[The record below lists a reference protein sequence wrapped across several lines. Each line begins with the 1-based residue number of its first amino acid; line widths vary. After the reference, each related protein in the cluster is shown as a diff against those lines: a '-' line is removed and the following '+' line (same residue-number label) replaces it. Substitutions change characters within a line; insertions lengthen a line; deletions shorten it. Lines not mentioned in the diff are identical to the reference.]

1 MSMAPILKSLRPAAF
16 GLALALC
23 GFGFATKTE
32 ATTASNPVP
41 SITSLSPTSV
51 VANAPAFT
59 LTVNGINFVHTST
72 VNWNGAALAT
82 TYHTAT
88 TLTASVPAADITSV
102 GSASVTVFNPAP
114 GGGTSNPVTFAIDAS
129 YPLPSI
135 AALTPPSEMAG
146 GSAFTLRV
154 SGSGFMTASIVN
166 WNGAALATTFVG
178 ATTLT
183 ASVPAADITSIGSA
197 SVTVFNPAPGGGT
210 SNAEIFTISPPNPV
224 PSITSLSPTSVVAN
238 GPAFTLTVNGSNFV
252 HTSTVNWNGAALAT
266 TYHFATQLT
275 ASVPAG
281 DISSAGSAS
290 VTVFNPT
297 PGGGTSNAGIFTI
310 SGANPLPSIVSLSP
324 ASAVSGGA
332 AFTLSVSGSG
342 FIAASTVNWNGA
354 ALATTYVSATQLTA
368 SVPAGDI
375 ASAGSASVTVFNPAP
390 GGGTSNATTFTINSA
405 NPLPSVT
412 SLSPASAVSGGA
424 AFTLSVSGSGF
435 LAAST
440 VTWNGAALATTYV
453 SATQLTAAV
462 PAGDIA
468 SAGTASV
475 TVFNPAPGGGTSNAK
490 TFTINS
496 ANPVPSIVSLTPS
509 SKVAGSS
516 AFTLSVSGSGF
527 IAASTVN
534 WNGAALATTYVSATQ
549 LTASVPAGD
558 ISSAGSASVT
568 VFNPAPG
575 GGTSNATNFTINAA
589 NPLPSI
595 ASLTPPSAVAGS
607 SAFTLSVS
615 GSGFIAASTVN
626 WNGAALATTY
636 VSATQLTASVPAGDI
651 ASAGT
656 ASVTVVSPA
665 PGGGTSNAKAFTISS
680 ANPVPSITSLSP
692 TSAVANGPAFTLT
705 VNGSNF
711 VGSSTVNWNGAA
723 LATTYVSATQL
734 SASVPAGDI
743 SSIGSASVTVVNP
756 TPGGGTSN
764 ATTFTINAANPLP
777 SIASLSPA
785 SAVSGSAAF
794 TLTVSGS
801 GFIAA
806 SIVNWNGTALATT
819 YVSATTLTA
828 SVPAGDIASA
838 GSASVTVFNPAP
850 GGGTSNVKM
859 FTINA
864 TNPLPS
870 ITSLSPTSAVA
881 NGPAFTLTVNG
892 SNFVGTS
899 TVNWNGA
906 ALTTTYVS
914 ATQLTAA
921 VPAGDIASAGSASV
935 TVFNPA
941 PGGGTSGAA
950 TFIIKAATAGP
961 YIRQFAQYTAY
972 PGDNSTAWNVTLNGV
987 QAGSTIYVV
996 GTWPNFSN
1004 TYPTMAVTDSGSHT
1018 YTLLDRYDDKKV
1030 LMKGIQG
1037 TQSMGHWYA
1046 ANVGAGSYTI
1056 NMAPV
1061 PQTFEDWVGL
1071 VAFEVAGASSTP
1083 LDGHTLNFQAGIPP
1097 GSNTVNATVTTNN
1110 SSGILIAV
1118 TFDDIAFTAPTE
1130 PLAGSGFTSVARPL
1144 WNFAPIPTTGGP
1156 AAAAEYLLITSSGA
1170 HTATFSP
1177 QEGGSQFPDYM
1188 TCAAV
1193 FQ

>member
-1 MSMAPILKSLRPAAF
+1 MSMAPIFQSLRPAAF

-290 VTVFNPT
+290 VTVFNPA
-297 PGGGTSNAGIFTI
+297 PGGGTSNATIFTI
-310 SGANPLPSIVSLSP
+310 NGANPLPSITSLTPPSKV
-324 ASAVSGGA
+324 AGSA
-332 AFTLSVSGSG
+332 AFALSVGGSG
-342 FIAASTVNWNGA
+342 FIAASAVNWNGA

-368 SVPAGDI
+368 S
-375 ASAGSASVTVFNPAP
+375 
-390 GGGTSNATTFTINSA
+390 
-405 NPLPSVT
+405 
-412 SLSPASAVSGGA
+412 
-424 AFTLSVSGSGF
+424 
-435 LAAST
+435 
-440 VTWNGAALATTYV
+440 
-453 SATQLTAAV
+453 
-462 PAGDIA
+462 
-468 SAGTASV
+468 
-475 TVFNPAPGGGTSNAK
+475 
-490 TFTINS
+490 
-496 ANPVPSIVSLTPS
+496 
-509 SKVAGSS
+509 
-516 AFTLSVSGSGF
+516 
-527 IAASTVN
+527 
-534 WNGAALATTYVSATQ
+534 
-549 LTASVPAGD
+549 
-558 ISSAGSASVT
+558 
-568 VFNPAPG
+568 
-575 GGTSNATNFTINAA
+575 
-589 NPLPSI
+589 
-595 ASLTPPSAVAGS
+595 
-607 SAFTLSVS
+607 
-615 GSGFIAASTVN
+615 
-626 WNGAALATTY
+626 
-636 VSATQLTASVPAGDI
+636 
-651 ASAGT
+651 
-656 ASVTVVSPA
+656 
-665 PGGGTSNAKAFTISS
+665 
-680 ANPVPSITSLSP
+680 
-692 TSAVANGPAFTLT
+692 
-705 VNGSNF
+705 
-711 VGSSTVNWNGAA
+711 
-723 LATTYVSATQL
+723 
-734 SASVPAGDI
+734 
-743 SSIGSASVTVVNP
+743 
-756 TPGGGTSN
+756 
-764 ATTFTINAANPLP
+764 
-777 SIASLSPA
+777 
-785 SAVSGSAAF
+785 
-794 TLTVSGS
+794 
-801 GFIAA
+801 
-806 SIVNWNGTALATT
+806 
-819 YVSATTLTA
+819 
-828 SVPAGDIASA
+828 
-838 GSASVTVFNPAP
+838 
-850 GGGTSNVKM
+850 
-859 FTINA
+859 
-864 TNPLPS
+864 
-870 ITSLSPTSAVA
+870 
-881 NGPAFTLTVNG
+881 
-892 SNFVGTS
+892 
-899 TVNWNGA
+899 
-906 ALTTTYVS
+906 
-914 ATQLTAA
+914 

-1130 PLAGSGFTSVARPL
+1130 PLASSGFTSVARPL
-1144 WNFAPIPTTGGP
+1144 WNFAPVPTTGGP